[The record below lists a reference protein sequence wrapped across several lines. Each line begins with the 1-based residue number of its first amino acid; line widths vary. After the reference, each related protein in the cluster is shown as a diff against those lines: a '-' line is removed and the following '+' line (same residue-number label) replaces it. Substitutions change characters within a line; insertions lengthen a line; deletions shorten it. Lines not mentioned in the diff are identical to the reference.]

1 MSRFRTLR
9 TGLAPILVLIAFTSS
24 AMAFNGNNGD
34 HGNQGDKGD
43 KGASVPE
50 IDPNSIGSALAL
62 FGFGATMLLDR
73 RRRN

>member
-34 HGNQGDKGD
+34 HGNQGDKG
-43 KGASVPE
+43 ASVPE